1 MGYTYSTSKMHLS
14 SYRTDNVRTR
24 GQFPKL
30 LTSNKVVNANP
41 RRPRFGASRLRASLD
56 EDSTND
62 PTEIERQKLMK
73 LLESP
78 SISGSE
84 LRELILDKFNREY
97 DCRLTRRGKR
107 MYLQIFW
114 KFLGQRS
121 FPLTEEEYQLQL
133 DAVAEYLTMW
143 GVADIVRE
151 GIKAAKYAPGHTI
164 GGGAR
169 AFSIPLGVDVG
180 ENGRSNEWNSF

>member
-133 DAVAEYLTMW
+133 DAGNIIYMSFQFWEMSPCHFLSYGYPAFFPYF
-143 GVADIVRE
+143 
-151 GIKAAKYAPGHTI
+151 
-164 GGGAR
+164 
-169 AFSIPLGVDVG
+169 FSILSI
-180 ENGRSNEWNSF
+180 RLCSC